1 MGEHA
6 MHKRTTHIAHTRTTH
21 IAHTRRTLIALSI
34 LLLAA
39 ALPGSARA
47 ALDCQC
53 ESGQVVQ
60 SMSDDPADCD
70 DACADL
76 VGSRAVDRGDPNGRE
91 SSDQGPT
98 TRDPDDNPGP
108 NRKP

>member
-1 MGEHA
+1 M
-6 MHKRTTHIAHTRTTH
+6 
-21 IAHTRRTLIALSI
+21 HTRRTLIALSI

-53 ESGQVVQ
+53 ENGEVVQ
-60 SMSDDPADCD
+60 SMGDDPADCD

-76 VGSRAVDRGDPNGRE
+76 AGSRAVDRGDPNGRE
-91 SSDQGPT
+91 SSDQSPT